1 MAAVR
6 DEQRYSTPELLAVEG
21 ALIARALAGRR
32 AGAGVARHAEV
43 ERAIAKRPTLSD
55 EQSSMVRRVSL
66 GGERVVVVVGKA
78 GTGKTFALAAA
89 KEAWEASGHTV
100 VGAAVARRAANELAE
115 GAGMQ
120 ATSVAALLFQLD
132 GGAHL
137 PPKTVV
143 VVDEAGMLA
152 TRPMAR
158 LLEHIDR
165 AQGKLVLVGDHRQL
179 PELGAGG
186 AFRGLAVRTQ
196 AAYLLENRR
205 QREAWERDALEALR
219 QGRAGDALDLYK
231 EHGRLVVGK
240 DAERLRQQL
249 VKDWWS
255 ASQRQPAV
263 MIALRR
269 EDVRDLNGRARLMMR
284 TAGRLGSASIAL
296 RGGDFSPGDA
306 IVTKLN
312 HLRAGVVNGERGT
325 VVAVD
330 AVRGSVEV
338 DLSGRRVVLGAD
350 YLTAETQSGGAS
362 LLHGYAIT
370 GHAAQGMTTERA
382 FVLGSDDSYRE
393 WGYAALSRGSAA
405 NYLYVVPDQ
414 AERNEFAP
422 QDRRTRDPLASIHR
436 ALEGSRAQRMATD
449 VGTPFTNAE
458 RRAGLAR
465 DLEEVTRER
474 DAAKAELRR
483 ARSAGEAARSHWWS
497 RRRPRSRAPRR
508 WRDASQRFGPRSGAC
523 EASSE
528 PSTETRRR
536 ANARGSADLTRDR

>member
-1 MAAVR
+1 VSRSAV
-6 DEQRYSTPELLAVEG
+6 SA
-21 ALIARALAGRR
+21 
-32 AGAGVARHAEV
+32 
-43 ERAIAKRPTLSD
+43 
-55 EQSSMVRRVSL
+55 SSWSWS
-66 GGERVVVVVGKA
+66 KA
-78 GTGKTFALAAA
+78 GTGKTFALGAA
-89 KEAWEASGHTV
+89 KEAWEAAGHTV

-115 GAGMQ
+115 GAGMT

-132 GGAHL
+132 GGACL

-165 AQGKLVLVGDHRQL
+165 AEGKLVLVGDHRQL

-196 AAYLLENRR
+196 AAYLVENRR

-219 QGRAGDALDLYK
+219 QGRAGDALDHYK

-249 VKDWWS
+249 VRDWWL
-255 ASQRQPAV
+255 AGQRQPAV

-269 EDVRDLNGRARLMMR
+269 EDVRDLNGRARLLMR
-284 TAGRLGSASIAL
+284 TAGRLGTSSIAL

-338 DLSGRRVVLGAD
+338 DLSGRRVVLGLD
-350 YLTAETQSGGAS
+350 YVTAETQIGGAS

-370 GHAAQGMTTERA
+370 GARGARHDHRA
-382 FVLGSDDSYRE
+382 RVCARLGRLISRV
-393 WGYAALSRGSAA
+393 GYAALSRGSAA
-405 NYLYVVPDQ
+405 NHLYVVPDQ

-422 QDRRTRDPLASIHR
+422 QDRRTRDPLPRFTAP
-436 ALEGSRAQRMATD
+436 SRARGRSRWRPMSGHPSRTQTG
-449 VGTPFTNAE
+449 VPGTPATW
-458 RRAGLAR
+458 
-465 DLEEVTRER
+465 TRSRVSETPR
-474 DAAKAELRR
+474 KPNSGKR
-483 ARSAGEAARSHWWS
+483 GQ
-497 RRRPRSRAPRR
+497 RRRPRGRSGGPAASTALAAPRR
-508 WRDASQRFGPRSGAC
+508 RRSRGASQRCAPRNGAC
-523 EASSE
+523 EAISV
-528 PSTETRRR
+528 PSTELCRQH
-536 ANARGSADLTRDR
+536 ANARWEAPTSPATGS

>member
-1 MAAVR
+1 
-6 DEQRYSTPELLAVEG
+6 
-21 ALIARALAGRR
+21 
-32 AGAGVARHAEV
+32 
-43 ERAIAKRPTLSD
+43 
-55 EQSSMVRRVSL
+55 
-66 GGERVVVVVGKA
+66 
-78 GTGKTFALAAA
+78 
-89 KEAWEASGHTV
+89 
-100 VGAAVARRAANELAE
+100 
-115 GAGMQ
+115 
-120 ATSVAALLFQLD
+120 
-132 GGAHL
+132 
-137 PPKTVV
+137 
-143 VVDEAGMLA
+143 
-152 TRPMAR
+152 MAR

-196 AAYLLENRR
+196 AAYLVENRR
-205 QREAWERDALEALR
+205 QHEAWERDALEALR

-255 ASQRQPAV
+255 AGHRQPAV

-269 EDVRDLNGRARLMMR
+269 EDVRDLNGRARLLMR
-284 TAGRLGSASIAL
+284 SAGRLGTASIAL

-312 HLRAGVVNGERGT
+312 HLKAGVVNGERGT

-330 AVRGSVEV
+330 PVRGSVDV
-338 DLSGRRVVLGAD
+338 DLSGRRVLLGRD

-382 FVLGSDDSYRE
+382 FVLGSDDLYRE

-405 NYLYVVPDQ
+405 NHLYVVPDQ

-436 ALEGSRAQRMATD
+436 GLEDSRAQQMATD
-449 VGTPFTNAE
+449 VGTPFTDAE

-474 DAAKAELRR
+474 DAAKAELGR
-483 ARSAGEAARSHWWS
+483 ARSVAEA
-497 RRRPRSRAPRR
+497 PRSRWLSRGVDRARGAETEALARR
-508 WRDASQRFGPRSGAC
+508 LAALRAEERRLRS
-523 EASSE
+523 EL
-528 PSTETRRR
+528 R
-536 ANARGSADLTRDR
+536 ALDRAVPAARERARGSADFTRDR

>member
-1 MAAVR
+1 
-6 DEQRYSTPELLAVEG
+6 
-21 ALIARALAGRR
+21 
-32 AGAGVARHAEV
+32 VA
-43 ERAIAKRPTLSD
+43 
-55 EQSSMVRRVSL
+55 L

-78 GTGKTFALAAA
+78 GTGKTFALGAAN
-89 KEAWEASGHTV
+89 EAWEASGHTV

-115 GAGMQ
+115 GAGMR
-120 ATSVAALLFQLD
+120 ATSVAALLYQLD
-132 GGAHL
+132 GGASL

-152 TRPMAR
+152 TRPTAR

-219 QGRAGDALDLYK
+219 QGRAGDALDHYK
-231 EHGRLVVGK
+231 EHGRLVVGM

-249 VKDWWS
+249 VKDWWT
-255 ASQRQPAV
+255 ASRRQPAV

-312 HLRAGVVNGERGT
+312 HLKAGVVNGERGT

-330 AVRGSVEV
+330 AVRGCVEV
-338 DLSGRRVVLGAD
+338 DLSGRRVLLGIE
-350 YLTAETQSGGAS
+350 YLTA
-362 LLHGYAIT
+362 
-370 GHAAQGMTTERA
+370 
-382 FVLGSDDSYRE
+382 
-393 WGYAALSRGSAA
+393 
-405 NYLYVVPDQ
+405 
-414 AERNEFAP
+414 
-422 QDRRTRDPLASIHR
+422 
-436 ALEGSRAQRMATD
+436 
-449 VGTPFTNAE
+449 
-458 RRAGLAR
+458 
-465 DLEEVTRER
+465 
-474 DAAKAELRR
+474 
-483 ARSAGEAARSHWWS
+483 
-497 RRRPRSRAPRR
+497 
-508 WRDASQRFGPRSGAC
+508 
-523 EASSE
+523 
-528 PSTETRRR
+528 
-536 ANARGSADLTRDR
+536 